1 MASQEPTAAENPLLR
16 FGAAWN
22 RFWYAPQDAFPL
34 ALLRIVVGLIM
45 LYWLAAWTPDLV
57 AFFGPRGL
65 ISTEVLDELG
75 FGSIPPSRL
84 SYLSLASS
92 ATELYVLHAVGLVVV
107 LAFTLGVFTRFTSIA
122 ALVVAMAY
130 IHRAEFLTSQSDT
143 VMVILLFYLCLGP
156 CGRCLSFDRWR
167 AERKQATDIEQDVT
181 WTAAPSLRL
190 IQIHLTLYYVIMVV
204 AQLTATY
211 IAGPRTISFPWID
224 GTAVWWLAARP
235 DSRWVDLTGLL
246 GSSLV
251 LINAVT
257 HLLMLFEVVLIAGLW
272 RRSTRRF
279 VLWGTIPFWLLLA
292 VLSGLG
298 MFAALMCA
306 AGIAFVEPGRL
317 RRLFAPLAAR
327 AESASP
333 AGDKKAKSVAAAS

>member
-1 MASQEPTAAENPLLR
+1 MASHEPLAADNPLLR

-22 RFWYAPQDAFPL
+22 RFWFTPHDAFSL
-34 ALLRIVVGLIM
+34 AVLRIVVGLIL
-45 LYWLAAWTPDLV
+45 LYWLATWTPDLT
-57 AFFGPRGL
+57 AFFGPRGMV
-65 ISTEVLDELG
+65 STEVLDELG
-75 FGSIPPSRL
+75 FGSVPPSRL
-84 SYLSLASS
+84 SYLSLANS
-92 ATELYVLHAVGLVVV
+92 ATELYVLHAVGLLVAA
-107 LAFTLGVFTRFTSIA
+107 AFTLGVFTRFTSIA

-130 IHRAEFLTSQSDT
+130 IHRAEFLTSQSDA

-167 AERKQATDIEQDVT
+167 AERKQAAGVEQDVT
-181 WTAAPSLRL
+181 WTATPSLRL
-190 IQIHLTLYYVIMVV
+190 IQIHLTLYYIIMVV

-211 IAGPRTISFPWID
+211 IAGPQTISFPWID

-235 DSRWVDLTGLL
+235 DSRWIDLTGLL

-251 LINAVT
+251 LINALT
-257 HLLMLFEVVLIAGLW
+257 HLLMLFEVALIGGLW
-272 RRSTRRF
+272 CRSTRRL

-306 AGIAFVEPGRL
+306 AGIAFVEPSRL
-317 RRLFAPLAAR
+317 RRLFAPLGSR
-327 AESASP
+327 S
-333 AGDKKAKSVAAAS
+333 GTR